1 MAISFFIIL
10 GIFIWIILALWP
22 AYVAKKRGYSF
33 ILFLLASW
41 LVSWLLMLFL
51 AYILPNKNLT
61 GKDIADEKQAEKAL
75 AREESKGK

>member
-10 GIFIWIILALWP
+10 GIFIWLVLALWP

-51 AYILPNKNLT
+51 AYILPDKTLT
-61 GKDIADEKQAEKAL
+61 TKDRTDEEQAEKAL